1 MANQQ
6 QIDEARERLSIEKK
20 IADVAKEIN
29 ELKEQSA
36 KAEEKEQ
43 KAIEQKRAKAQKY
56 LDQLTE
62 GRKTYEDIEKTT
74 EKSIGNIG
82 RMATAEY
89 DISEAKRKQNA
100 YQKEIE
106 KIDKSK
112 GIYTEKEKKNL
123 ITILESQKEIL
134 GTNIGLAKS
143 AKDQLDASD
152 QLLGVLGFSVS
163 RLKDMKKQAAL
174 FVRVLSKNPLFM
186 ILVAATA
193 LAASFLDSVRHTR
206 ELSKNLNV
214 SLVTA
219 QKLSRELKGAT
230 FSFGFIAEQFKK
242 LSEGDFAGIAK
253 DFVDAGKNLALGVS
267 ESDIVEAM
275 NTMKSL
281 EGRILSK
288 DEAVRIAQSAKTL
301 GMTSGTMTNVAK
313 QMQLAGS
320 GANDITEALKQVE
333 GLAIDMGALEVDNVK
348 DIEGIMKDIA
358 NNTEAFAAYGKDG
371 GANMIKAAAHARKLG
386 LELGSM
392 VKISD
397 SLLDFESSIEKEM
410 EASLMIGKQ
419 LNYDRARA
427 LALEGDMAGAARE
440 VANQVGGLGG
450 FNRMNVLQKRA
461 MAESVGLGVSE
472 FQKLLG
478 GGGETEDP
486 VIKSQDELKG
496 SIDKL
501 TEAMGKA
508 TMQTGKDLLAGT
520 AALGVAGFAGFKGV
534 KAVAG
539 SKVGQKVLGGIPGLK
554 NLAGAGSKTAKNLP
568 EKQVLTKS
576 GRPDMRFKVNKDLA
590 KEGAKEVAQEA
601 MEKKIK
607 EEAMETGAKKGVGF
621 FGKMFGKGAGKTA
634 VKKIPILGLLA
645 GGLFAGQRAL
655 KGDFAGAAL
664 ELLSG
669 GASLIP
675 GVGTGASMAIDAG
688 LLMRD
693 LNKMEDPEVKNEFA
707 DLSAEQQRQVE
718 QVQSMNLSNQE
729 LIETLKLM
737 NENNETQMAEY
748 IAVLQTI
755 AANTAQTATNV
766 DGITNN

>member
-6 QIDEARERLSIEKK
+6 QIDEARERLSIEQK

-62 GRKTYEDIEKTT
+62 GRKTYEDIEKKT
-74 EKSIGNIG
+74 EATIDNIG

-112 GIYTEKEKKNL
+112 GIYTENEKKNL

-206 ELSKNLNV
+206 ELSKNLNM
-214 SLVTA
+214 SLVTS

-253 DFVDAGKNLALGVS
+253 DFADAGKNLLLGVTQ
-267 ESDIVEAM
+267 SDITETM
-275 NTMKSL
+275 NTLKSL
-281 EGRILSK
+281 EGRIFSK
-288 DEAVRIAQSAKTL
+288 DDAVAIAQSAKTL
-301 GMTSGTMTNVAK
+301 GLTSESMTNVAK

-320 GANDITEALKQVE
+320 GANNITEALEQVK
-333 GLAIDMGALEVDNVK
+333 GLAVDMGALEVDNVK

-450 FNRMNVLQKRA
+450 FNKMNVLQKRA

-508 TMQTGKDLLAGT
+508 QMQTAKDLLAGT

-554 NLAGAGSKTAKNLP
+554 NLAGAGSKTAKNLS
-568 EKQVLTKS
+568 EKQVLAGFGGKA
-576 GRPDMRFKVNKDLA
+576 A
-590 KEGAKEVAQEA
+590 KEA

-607 EEAMETGAKKGVGF
+607 EQAMETGAKKGIGF

-634 VKKIPILGLLA
+634 VKKIPLLGLLA

-655 KGDFAGAAL
+655 KGDFGGAAL

-675 GVGTGASMAIDAG
+675 GLGTGASMAIDAG

>member
-1 MANQQ
+1 MNQQ
-6 QIDEARERLSIEKK
+6 QVDNAREKLKLEEK
-20 IADVAKEIN
+20 IRDVVAEIN
-29 ELKEQSA
+29 VLKDQA
-36 KAEEKEQ
+36 VNADEKEQ
-43 KAIEQKRAKAQKY
+43 AALDKKKAKAQKY

-62 GRKTYEDIEKTT
+62 GRKVSEDILNTE
-74 EKSIGNIG
+74 EKSIENMSK
-82 RMATAEY
+82 MATAEY
-89 DISEAKRKQNA
+89 DISDAKRRKLS

-112 GIYTEKEKKNL
+112 GIYTEKEKKAL
-123 ITILESQKEIL
+123 KDILKI
-134 GTNIGLAKS
+134 NIKMADKNIDLAKS
-143 AKDQLDASD
+143 AKDQLEASD

-206 ELSKNLNV
+206 ELSKNLNM
-214 SLVTA
+214 SLVTS

-301 GMTSGTMTNVAK
+301 GMTSGTMMNVAK

-320 GANDITEALKQVE
+320 GAQDINEALTQVE
-333 GLAIDMGALEVDNVK
+333 GLATDMGALDADNMK
-348 DIEGIMKDIA
+348 DIDGIMKDIA

-371 GANMIKAAAHARKLG
+371 GANMIKAAAHAKKLG

-397 SLLDFESSIEKEM
+397 SLLEFESSIEKEM

-461 MAESVGLGVSE
+461 MAESVGLGVAE

-508 TMQTGKDLLAGT
+508 GMQTVKDLAAGT

-534 KAVAG
+534 KAAAG
-539 SKVGQKVLGGIPGLK
+539 TKVGQKVLGGIPGLK
-554 NLAGAGSKTAKNLP
+554 NLAGAGSKTAKNLS
-568 EKQVLTKS
+568 EKQVLAGFGGKA
-576 GRPDMRFKVNKDLA
+576 A
-590 KEGAKEVAQEA
+590 KEA

-607 EEAMETGAKKGVGF
+607 EQAMETGAKKGIGF

-634 VKKIPILGLLA
+634 AKKIPLLGLLA

-655 KGDFAGAAL
+655 KGDFAGAGL

-675 GVGTGASMAIDAG
+675 GLGTGASMAIDAG

-737 NENNETQMAEY
+737 NENNETQMTEY

>member
-1 MANQQ
+1 MADKN
-6 QIDEARERLSIEKK
+6 ID
-20 IADVAKEIN
+20 
-29 ELKEQSA
+29 
-36 KAEEKEQ
+36 
-43 KAIEQKRAKAQKY
+43 
-56 LDQLTE
+56 
-62 GRKTYEDIEKTT
+62 
-74 EKSIGNIG
+74 
-82 RMATAEY
+82 
-89 DISEAKRKQNA
+89 
-100 YQKEIE
+100 
-106 KIDKSK
+106 
-112 GIYTEKEKKNL
+112 
-123 ITILESQKEIL
+123 
-134 GTNIGLAKS
+134 LAKS
-143 AKDQLDASD
+143 AKDQLEASD

-174 FVRVLSKNPLFM
+174 FVRVLSKHPLFM

-253 DFVDAGKNLALGVS
+253 DFADAGNNLLLGVTQ
-267 ESDIVEAM
+267 SDITETM
-275 NTMKSL
+275 NTLKSL
-281 EGRILSK
+281 EGRIFSI
-288 DEAVRIAQSAKTL
+288 DDAVAIAQSAKTL
-301 GMTSGTMTNVAK
+301 GLTSESMTNVAK

-371 GANMIKAAAHARKLG
+371 GANMIKAAAHAKKLG

-397 SLLDFESSIEKEM
+397 SLLEFESSIEKEM

-461 MAESVGLGVSE
+461 MAESVGLGVAE

-501 TEAMGKA
+501 TEAMSKA
-508 TMQTGKDLLAGT
+508 TIQTGKDLLAGT
-520 AALGVAGFAGFKGV
+520 AALGVAGFTGFKGV

-539 SKVGQKVLGGIPGLK
+539 SKVGQKMLGGISGLK
-554 NLAGAGSKTAKNLP
+554 NLAGAGSKTAKNLS
-568 EKQVLTKS
+568 EKQVLAGFGGKA
-576 GRPDMRFKVNKDLA
+576 A
-590 KEGAKEVAQEA
+590 KEA

-607 EEAMETGAKKGVGF
+607 EQAMETGAKKGIGF

-634 VKKIPILGLLA
+634 VKKIPLLGLLA

-655 KGDFAGAAL
+655 KGDFAGAGL

-675 GVGTGASMAIDAG
+675 GLGTGASMAIDAG

>member
-6 QIDEARERLSIEKK
+6 QIDEARERLSIEQK

-112 GIYTEKEKKNL
+112 GIYTENEKKNL

-174 FVRVLSKNPLFM
+174 FVRVLSKHPLFM

-206 ELSKNLNV
+206 ELSKNLNM
-214 SLVTA
+214 SLVTS

-230 FSFGFIAEQFKK
+230 FSFGFVAEQFKK
-242 LSEGDFAGIAK
+242 LSEGDFAGITK
-253 DFVDAGKNLALGVS
+253 DFIDAGNNLLLGVTQ
-267 ESDIVEAM
+267 SDITETM
-275 NTMKSL
+275 NTLKSL
-281 EGRILSK
+281 EGRIFSK

-301 GMTSGTMTNVAK
+301 GMTSDTMANVAK
-313 QMQLAGS
+313 QMQMAGS

-333 GLAIDMGALEVDNVK
+333 GLVTDMGILEADNMK

-450 FNRMNVLQKRA
+450 FNKMNVLQKRA

-508 TMQTGKDLLAGT
+508 QMQTAKDLLAGT

-534 KAVAG
+534 KAAAG
-539 SKVGQKVLGGIPGLK
+539 SKVGQKVLGGIPVLK
-554 NLAGAGSKTAKNLP
+554 NLAGAGSKTAKNLS
-568 EKQVLTKS
+568 EKQVLAGFGGKA
-576 GRPDMRFKVNKDLA
+576 A
-590 KEGAKEVAQEA
+590 KEA

-607 EEAMETGAKKGVGF
+607 EQAMETGAKKGIGF

-634 VKKIPILGLLA
+634 VKKIPLLGLLA

-655 KGDFAGAAL
+655 KGDFGGAAL

-675 GVGTGASMAIDAG
+675 GLGTGASMAIDAG

>member
-134 GTNIGLAKS
+134 GKNIGLAKA

-193 LAASFLDSVRHTR
+193 VAASFLDSVRHTR
-206 ELSKNLNV
+206 ELSKNLNM
-214 SLVTA
+214 SLVTS

-253 DFVDAGKNLALGVS
+253 DFADAGKNLLLGVS
-267 ESDIVEAM
+267 QSDITETM
-275 NTMKSL
+275 NTLKSL
-281 EGRILSK
+281 EGRIFSK
-288 DEAVRIAQSAKTL
+288 DDAVAIAQSAKTL
-301 GMTSGTMTNVAK
+301 GLTSESMTNVAK

-320 GANDITEALKQVE
+320 GANNITEALKQVE

-371 GANMIKAAAHARKLG
+371 GANMIKAAAHAKKLG

-397 SLLDFESSIEKEM
+397 SLLEFESSIEKEM

-461 MAESVGLGVSE
+461 MAESVGLGVAE

-486 VIKSQDELKG
+486 VIKSQDELKS

-508 TMQTGKDLLAGT
+508 SMQTAKDLVAGT
-520 AALGVAGFAGFKGV
+520 AAVTAAGFAGFKGV
-534 KAVAG
+534 KAAAG
-539 SKVGQKVLGGIPGLK
+539 SKVGQKVLGGIPVLK
-554 NLAGAGSKTAKNLP
+554 NLAGAGSKTAKNLS
-568 EKQVLTKS
+568 EKQVLAGFGGKA
-576 GRPDMRFKVNKDLA
+576 A
-590 KEGAKEVAQEA
+590 KEA

-607 EEAMETGAKKGVGF
+607 EQAMETGTKKGIGF

-634 VKKIPILGLLA
+634 VKKIPLLGLLA

-655 KGDFAGAAL
+655 KGDFAGAGL

-675 GVGTGASMAIDAG
+675 GLGTGASMAIDAG

>member
-62 GRKTYEDIEKTT
+62 GRKVSEDILNTE
-74 EKSIGNIG
+74 EKSIQNMSKI
-82 RMATAEY
+82 ATAEY
-89 DISEAKRKQNA
+89 DISDAKRRKLS

-112 GIYTEKEKKNL
+112 GLYTEKEKKAL
-123 ITILESQKEIL
+123 KEIL
-134 GTNIGLAKS
+134 KINIKRADKNIDLAKS
-143 AKDQLDASD
+143 AKDQLEASD

-193 LAASFLDSVRHTR
+193 VAASFLDSVRHTR
-206 ELSKNLNV
+206 ELSKNLNM
-214 SLVTA
+214 SLVTS

-230 FSFGFIAEQFKK
+230 FSLGFIAEQFKK

-253 DFVDAGKNLALGVS
+253 DFADAGKNLLLGVS
-267 ESDIVEAM
+267 QSDITETM
-275 NTMKSL
+275 NTLKSL
-281 EGRILSK
+281 EGRIFSK
-288 DEAVRIAQSAKTL
+288 DDAVAIAQSAKTL
-301 GMTSGTMTNVAK
+301 GLTSESMTNVAK

-320 GANDITEALKQVE
+320 GANNITEALKQVE

-371 GANMIKAAAHARKLG
+371 GANMIKAAAHAKKLG

-397 SLLDFESSIEKEM
+397 SLLEFESSIEKEM

-461 MAESVGLGVSE
+461 MAESVGLGVAE

-486 VIKSQDELKG
+486 VIKSQDELKS

-508 TMQTGKDLLAGT
+508 SMQTAKDLVAGT
-520 AALGVAGFAGFKGV
+520 AAVTAAGFAGFKGV
-534 KAVAG
+534 KAAAG
-539 SKVGQKVLGGIPGLK
+539 SKVGQKVLGGIPVLK
-554 NLAGAGSKTAKNLP
+554 NLAGAGSKTAKNLS
-568 EKQVLTKS
+568 EKQI
-576 GRPDMRFKVNKDLA
+576 LA
-590 KEGAKEVAQEA
+590 GFGGKAAKEA

-607 EEAMETGAKKGVGF
+607 EQAMETGTKKGIGF

-634 VKKIPILGLLA
+634 VKKIPLLGLLA

-655 KGDFAGAAL
+655 KGDFAGAGL

-675 GVGTGASMAIDAG
+675 GLGTGASMAIDAG

-707 DLSAEQQRQVE
+707 DLSAEQQKQVE

>member
-1 MANQQ
+1 MNQQ
-6 QIDEARERLSIEKK
+6 QIDEARERLNIEEK

-62 GRKTYEDIEKTT
+62 GRKVSEDILNTE
-74 EKSIGNIG
+74 EKSIQNMSKI
-82 RMATAEY
+82 ATAEY
-89 DISEAKRKQNA
+89 DISDAKRRKLS

-112 GIYTEKEKKNL
+112 GIYTEKEKKAL
-123 ITILESQKEIL
+123 KDILKI
-134 GTNIGLAKS
+134 NIKRADKNIDLAKS
-143 AKDQLDASD
+143 AKDQLEASD

-193 LAASFLDSVRHTR
+193 VAASFLDSVRHTR
-206 ELSKNLNV
+206 ELSKNLNM
-214 SLVTA
+214 SLVTS

-230 FSFGFIAEQFKK
+230 FSLGFIAEQFKK

-253 DFVDAGKNLALGVS
+253 DFADAGKNLLLGVS
-267 ESDIVEAM
+267 QSDITETM
-275 NTMKSL
+275 NTLKSL
-281 EGRILSK
+281 EGRIFSK
-288 DEAVRIAQSAKTL
+288 DDAVAIAQSAKTL
-301 GMTSGTMTNVAK
+301 GLTSESMTNVAK

-371 GANMIKAAAHARKLG
+371 GANMIKAAAHAKKLG

-397 SLLDFESSIEKEM
+397 SLLEFESSIEKEM

-461 MAESVGLGVSE
+461 MAESVGLGVAE

-486 VIKSQDELKG
+486 VIKSQDELKS

-508 TMQTGKDLLAGT
+508 SMQTAKDLVAGT
-520 AALGVAGFAGFKGV
+520 AAVTAAGFAGFKGV
-534 KAVAG
+534 KAAAG
-539 SKVGQKVLGGIPGLK
+539 SKVGQKVLGGIPVLK
-554 NLAGAGSKTAKNLP
+554 NLAGAGSKTAKNLS
-568 EKQVLTKS
+568 EKQVLAGFGGKA
-576 GRPDMRFKVNKDLA
+576 A
-590 KEGAKEVAQEA
+590 KEAL
-601 MEKKIK
+601 EKKIK
-607 EEAMETGAKKGVGF
+607 EEAMETGTKKGVGF
-621 FGKMFGKGAGKTA
+621 LGKMFGKGAGKTA
-634 VKKIPILGLLA
+634 VKKIPLLGLLA

-655 KGDFAGAAL
+655 KGDFAGAGL

-675 GVGTGASMAIDAG
+675 GLGTGASMAIDAG

>member
-1 MANQQ
+1 MNQQ
-6 QIDEARERLSIEKK
+6 QVDNAREKLKLEEK
-20 IADVAKEIN
+20 IRDVVAEIN
-29 ELKEQSA
+29 VLKDQA
-36 KAEEKEQ
+36 VNADEKEQ
-43 KAIEQKRAKAQKY
+43 VALDKKKAKAQKY

-62 GRKTYEDIEKTT
+62 GRKVSEDILNTE
-74 EKSIGNIG
+74 EKSIQNMSK
-82 RMATAEY
+82 MATAEY
-89 DISEAKRKQNA
+89 DISDAKRRKLS

-112 GIYTEKEKKNL
+112 GIYTEKEKKAL
-123 ITILESQKEIL
+123 KDILKI
-134 GTNIGLAKS
+134 NIKMADKNIDLAKS
-143 AKDQLDASD
+143 AKDQLEASD

-193 LAASFLDSVRHTR
+193 VAASFLDSVRHTR
-206 ELSKNLNV
+206 ELSKNLNM
-214 SLVTA
+214 SLVTS

-253 DFVDAGKNLALGVS
+253 DFADAGKNLLLGVS
-267 ESDIVEAM
+267 ESDITEAM
-275 NTMKSL
+275 NAMKSL
-281 EGRILSK
+281 EGRILSR
-288 DEAVRIAQSAKTL
+288 DDAVRISQSAKTL
-301 GMTSGTMTNVAK
+301 GMTSGTMMNVAK

-320 GANDITEALKQVE
+320 GAQDINEALTQVE
-333 GLAIDMGALEVDNVK
+333 GLATDMGVLDADNMK
-348 DIEGIMKDIA
+348 DIDGIMKDIA

-371 GANMIKAAAHARKLG
+371 GANMIKAAAHAKKLG

-397 SLLDFESSIEKEM
+397 SLLEFESSIEKEM

-461 MAESVGLGVSE
+461 MAESVGLGVAE

-501 TEAMGKA
+501 TEAMSKA
-508 TMQTGKDLLAGT
+508 SMQTAKDLIAGGAAVT
-520 AALGVAGFAGFKGV
+520 AAGFAGFKGV
-534 KAVAG
+534 KAAAG
-539 SKVGQKVLGGIPGLK
+539 SKVGQKVLGGIPVLK
-554 NLAGAGSKTAKNLP
+554 NLAGVGSKTAKNLS
-568 EKQVLTKS
+568 EKQVLAGFGGKA
-576 GRPDMRFKVNKDLA
+576 A
-590 KEGAKEVAQEA
+590 KEA

-607 EEAMETGAKKGVGF
+607 EQAMETGAKKGIGF

-634 VKKIPILGLLA
+634 VKKIPLLGLLA

-655 KGDFAGAAL
+655 KGDFAGAGL

-675 GVGTGASMAIDAG
+675 GLGTGASMAIDAG

-707 DLSAEQQRQVE
+707 DLSTEQQRQVE

>member
-1 MANQQ
+1 MADKN
-6 QIDEARERLSIEKK
+6 ID
-20 IADVAKEIN
+20 
-29 ELKEQSA
+29 
-36 KAEEKEQ
+36 
-43 KAIEQKRAKAQKY
+43 
-56 LDQLTE
+56 
-62 GRKTYEDIEKTT
+62 
-74 EKSIGNIG
+74 
-82 RMATAEY
+82 
-89 DISEAKRKQNA
+89 
-100 YQKEIE
+100 
-106 KIDKSK
+106 
-112 GIYTEKEKKNL
+112 
-123 ITILESQKEIL
+123 
-134 GTNIGLAKS
+134 LAKS
-143 AKDQLDASD
+143 AKDQLEASD

-206 ELSKNLNV
+206 ELSKNLNM
-214 SLVTA
+214 SLVTS

-301 GMTSGTMTNVAK
+301 GLTSESMANVAK

-371 GANMIKAAAHARKLG
+371 GANMIKAAAHAKKLG

-397 SLLDFESSIEKEM
+397 SLLEFESSIEKEM

-461 MAESVGLGVSE
+461 MAESVGLGVAE

-508 TMQTGKDLLAGT
+508 QMQTAKDLIAGT
-520 AALGVAGFAGFKGV
+520 AALGVAGVAGFKGF
-534 KAVAG
+534 KAAAG
-539 SKVGQKVLGGIPGLK
+539 TKVGQKVLGGIPGLK
-554 NLAGAGSKTAKNLP
+554 NLAGAGSKTAKNLS
-568 EKQVLTKS
+568 EKQVLAGFGGKA
-576 GRPDMRFKVNKDLA
+576 A
-590 KEGAKEVAQEA
+590 KEA

-607 EEAMETGAKKGVGF
+607 EQAMETGAKKGIGF

-634 VKKIPILGLLA
+634 VKKIPLLGLLA

-655 KGDFAGAAL
+655 KGDFAGAGL

-675 GVGTGASMAIDAG
+675 GLGTGASMAIDAG

>member
-1 MANQQ
+1 MTQQ
-6 QIDEARERLSIEKK
+6 QVDNAREKLKLEEK
-20 IADVAKEIN
+20 IRDVVAEIN
-29 ELKEQSA
+29 VLKDQA
-36 KAEEKEQ
+36 VNADEKEQ
-43 KAIEQKRAKAQKY
+43 AALDKKKAKAQKY

-62 GRKTYEDIEKTT
+62 GRKVSEDILNTE
-74 EKSIGNIG
+74 EKSIENMSK
-82 RMATAEY
+82 MATAEY
-89 DISEAKRKQNA
+89 DISDAKRRKLS

-112 GIYTEKEKKNL
+112 GIYTEKEKKAL
-123 ITILESQKEIL
+123 KDILKI
-134 GTNIGLAKS
+134 NIKMADKNIDLAKS
-143 AKDQLDASD
+143 AKDQLEASD

-174 FVRVLSKNPLFM
+174 FVRVLSKHPLFM

-206 ELSKNLNV
+206 ELSKNLNM
-214 SLVTA
+214 SLVTS

-253 DFVDAGKNLALGVS
+253 DFVDAGNNLLLGVTQ
-267 ESDIVEAM
+267 SDITETM
-275 NTMKSL
+275 NTLKSL
-281 EGRILSK
+281 EGRIFSK

-301 GMTSGTMTNVAK
+301 GLTSESMTNVAK
-313 QMQLAGS
+313 QVQLAGS

-371 GANMIKAAAHARKLG
+371 GANMIKAAAHAKKLG

-397 SLLDFESSIEKEM
+397 SLLEFESSIEKEM

-461 MAESVGLGVSE
+461 MAESVGLGVAE

-520 AALGVAGFAGFKGV
+520 AALGVAGFAGVKGV
-534 KAVAG
+534 KAAAG

-554 NLAGAGSKTAKNLP
+554 NLAGAGSKTAKNLS
-568 EKQVLTKS
+568 EKQVLAGFGGKA
-576 GRPDMRFKVNKDLA
+576 A
-590 KEGAKEVAQEA
+590 KEA

-607 EEAMETGAKKGVGF
+607 EQAMETGAKKGIGF

-634 VKKIPILGLLA
+634 VKKIPLLGLLA

-655 KGDFAGAAL
+655 KGDFAGAGL

-675 GVGTGASMAIDAG
+675 GLGTGASMAIDAG